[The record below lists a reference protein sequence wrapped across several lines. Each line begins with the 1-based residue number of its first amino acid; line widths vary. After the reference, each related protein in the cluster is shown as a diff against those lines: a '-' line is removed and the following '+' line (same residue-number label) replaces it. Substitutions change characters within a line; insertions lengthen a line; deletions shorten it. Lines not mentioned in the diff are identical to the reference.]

1 MNNQTPIR
9 TVRVPSKLWNR
20 AKAKAKKDN
29 TTVSEIINKALESYA
44 AQK

>member
-1 MNNQTPIR
+1 MSNQTPIR
-9 TVRVPSKLWNR
+9 TVRVPTKLWTK

-29 TTVSEIINKALESYA
+29 TTVSEVIVKALEAY